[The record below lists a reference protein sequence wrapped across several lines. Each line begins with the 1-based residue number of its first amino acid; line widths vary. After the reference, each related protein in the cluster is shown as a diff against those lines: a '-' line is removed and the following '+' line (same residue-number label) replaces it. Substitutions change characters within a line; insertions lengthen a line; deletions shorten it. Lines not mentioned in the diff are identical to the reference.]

1 MTPGLHAPSP
11 SSAQPGAGGGA
22 AVSTSLTGTAT
33 AGAGSTGD
41 ARVLV
46 TPDPVTPDPVTP
58 GPVTTDP
65 AARRSHVQRRTAVLG
80 VGLLVTAVV
89 LVLAVI
95 TSLAVGARAIDPTTV
110 VRALVSYDDTDALH
124 LMVREL
130 RVPRTVL
137 AVVVGAALAVC
148 GALIQAFTRNPL
160 ADPGILGVNA
170 GASLAV
176 TFAVAVLG
184 LTTPGAYVPFALLG
198 ALTLTVLVYVL
209 GSFGLSGATPMKLTL
224 AGVAL
229 GATCTGF
236 TTALVLHDRSTL
248 QVMRF
253 WSVGSVGGHTLDQ
266 LAWAIP
272 LIAAGLVLALVSARS
287 LNALALGDD
296 LAQSLGTRVATTRV
310 VVIVA
315 VTLLAGTSVAAAG
328 PIAFVGIM
336 IPHTVRWFTGPDQRW
351 VLLYSM
357 LVGPTFL
364 LLADVLG
371 RVVLP
376 TGELRVGIVTGL
388 LGAPVLVAL
397 VRRRQV
403 SGL

>member
-1 MTPGLHAPSP
+1 VTPGLHAPSP
-11 SSAQPGAGGGA
+11 PPAQPGAGGGA

-33 AGAGSTGD
+33 AGAGSTG
-41 ARVLV
+41 AAPVLV
-46 TPDPVTPDPVTP
+46 TPDPVTPDPAAL
-58 GPVTTDP
+58 DP
-65 AARRSHVQRRTAVLG
+65 AARRSRVQRRTAVLG
-80 VGLLVTAVV
+80 VGLLVAAVV

-110 VRALVSYDDTDALH
+110 VRALVSYDDADPLH

-253 WSVGSVGGHTLDQ
+253 WSVGSVGGHTIDQ
-266 LAWAIP
+266 LAWALP

-296 LAQSLGTRVATTRV
+296 LAQSLGTRVAATRV

-397 VRRRQV
+397 VRRKQV

>member
-1 MTPGLHAPSP
+1 VPDV
-11 SSAQPGAGGGA
+11 AGPDDVA
-22 AVSTSLTGTAT
+22 AE
-33 AGAGSTGD
+33 
-41 ARVLV
+41 RVAA
-46 TPDPVTPDPVTP
+46 
-58 GPVTTDP
+58 GPVGSDDSDVG
-65 AARRSHVQRRTAVLG
+65 ARRSGLRRRTSVLSA
-80 VGLLVTAVV
+80 GLVV
-89 LVLAVI
+89 AAALVLLAGIV
-95 TSLAVGARAIDPTTV
+95 SLAVGARPIAPTAV
-110 VRALVSYDDTDALH
+110 VRALLAYDDADPLH

-137 AVVVGAALAVC
+137 AIVVGAALAVC

-170 GASLAV
+170 GASFAV
-176 TFAVAVLG
+176 TFAVGVLG
-184 LTTPGAYVPFALLG
+184 LTAPGSYVPFALLG
-198 ALTLTVLVYVL
+198 ALALTLLVYLL
-209 GSFGLSGATPMKLTL
+209 GSFGRSGATPMKLTL

-229 GATCTGF
+229 GATFTGL
-236 TTALVLHDRSTL
+236 TTAIVLRDQSTL

-253 WSVGSVGGHTLDQ
+253 WGVGSVGGHTLDQ
-266 LAWAIP
+266 LTWALP
-272 LIAAGLVLALVSARS
+272 LVAAGLVLALVCARS

-296 LAQSLGTRVATTRV
+296 LAQSLGARV
-310 VVIVA
+310 VTVRLLVVVS

-336 IPHTVRWFTGPDQRW
+336 IPHAVRWFTGPDQRW
-351 VLLYSM
+351 VIAYSM
-357 LVGPTFL
+357 LVGPVFL

-376 TGELRVGIVTGL
+376 SGELRVGIVTGI

-403 SGL
+403 SEL

>member
-1 MTPGLHAPSP
+1 MTPDLHAPSP
-11 SSAQPGAGGGA
+11 SPAQPGAGGGA

-33 AGAGSTGD
+33 AGAGSTG
-41 ARVLV
+41 AAPVLV
-46 TPDPVTPDPVTP
+46 TPDPVTL
-58 GPVTTDP
+58 DP
-65 AARRSHVQRRTAVLG
+65 AARRSHVQRRTVVLG
-80 VGLLVTAVV
+80 VGLLVAAVV

-110 VRALVSYDDTDALH
+110 VRALVSYDDADPLH

-148 GALIQAFTRNPL
+148 GALVQAFTRNPL

-266 LAWAIP
+266 LVWALP

-397 VRRRQV
+397 VRRKQV

>member
-1 MTPGLHAPSP
+1 MTPSLHAPSP
-11 SSAQPGAGGGA
+11 SPAQPGAGGGA
-22 AVSTSLTGTAT
+22 AVSPL
-33 AGAGSTGD
+33 STGPT
-41 ARVLV
+41 
-46 TPDPVTPDPVTP
+46 TPDPGPTEAVTSEAATPAPAASGRADPDPS
-58 GPVTTDP
+58 
-65 AARRSHVQRRTAVLG
+65 ARRSETRRRTGVLA
-80 VGLLVTAVV
+80 VGLLVAAVV
-89 LVLAVI
+89 LVLAAVA
-95 TSLAVGARAIDPTTV
+95 SLAVGARAIDPSTV
-110 VRALVSYDDTDALH
+110 VRALVSYDDADPLH

-176 TFAVAVLG
+176 TFAVGVLG
-184 LTTPGAYVPFALLG
+184 LTTPGTYVPFALLG

-266 LAWAIP
+266 LAWALP
-272 LIAAGLVLALVSARS
+272 LVAAGLVLALTSARS

-328 PIAFVGIM
+328 PIGFVGIM
-336 IPHTVRWFTGPDQRW
+336 IPHAVRWFTGPDQRW
-351 VLLYSM
+351 VLAFSM

-364 LLADVLG
+364 LLADILG

-397 VRRRQV
+397 VRRKKV